1 MNDLSDK
8 KWLCIELPAT
18 EYREAWRLQS
28 DLVAAR
34 KDKSIGTD
42 VVLLLEH
49 PPVFTVGNNSGMNNL
64 TVSKKSLEKAGIP
77 LIRVERGGD
86 ITFHGPGQLVMYP
99 VIDLRAARLSVLDH
113 IEKLEEVM
121 IRTARDWGIMAQRN
135 LANRGVWVGKNK
147 LGSVV
152 IAIRRGI
159 SFHGMALNVNLS
171 LEPFGW
177 INPCGLQE
185 IAMTSMEQELSHRVA
200 LDWVLVAVR
209 RLVDGGVWVG
219 KNKLGSVGIAIRRGI
234 SFHGM
239 ALNVNLSLEP
249 FGWINPC
256 GLQEIAMTSME
267 QELSH
272 RVAMNQVRE
281 AVKRHLEAVFGVE
294 LVMTSLSELQCLQ
307 EKELRVAG
315 CGLNEKL
322 QGKLSLHNRSL
333 CHIS

>member
-1 MNDLSDK
+1 MELKHFYNSQLATRNTCSVMNDLSDK
-8 KWLCIELPAT
+8 KWLCIELPAI

-34 KDKSIGTD
+34 KDKSIDTD

-49 PPVFTVGNNSGMNNL
+49 PSVFTVGNNSGMNNL

-99 VIDLRAARLSVLDH
+99 IIDLHAARLSVPDH
-113 IEKLEEVM
+113 IKNLEEVM
-121 IRTARDWGIMAQRN
+121 IRAAQDWGIRAQRN
-135 LANRGVWVGKNK
+135 LANK
-147 LGSVV
+147 
-152 IAIRRGI
+152 
-159 SFHGMALNVNLS
+159 
-171 LEPFGW
+171 
-177 INPCGLQE
+177 
-185 IAMTSMEQELSHRVA
+185 
-200 LDWVLVAVR
+200 
-209 RLVDGGVWVG
+209 GVWVG

-256 GLQEIAMTSME
+256 GLQEITMTSME
-267 QELSH
+267 QELSR
-272 RVAMNQVRE
+272 RVSINQVRE
-281 AVKRHLEAVFGVE
+281 AVKGHLEAVFGVE

-307 EKELRVAG
+307 KKAL
-315 CGLNEKL
+315 
-322 QGKLSLHNRSL
+322 
-333 CHIS
+333 